1 MDPFSA
7 SAVFFCSTA
16 ANFCEM
22 RLDYENSGSFI
33 RRACSTDGTEFCI
46 YRTSSAAVSLHFCL
60 TLPSFMWFQFVVG
73 SGRRCGFICRFAL
86 EICIYI
92 CYVIYLECL
101 LMLANS
107 SSLCLHVLFIHSRRL
122 RNCELRKVWGVEK
135 AVILLFICE

>member
-7 SAVFFCSTA
+7 FF
-16 ANFCEM
+16 FQ
-22 RLDYENSGSFI
+22 
-33 RRACSTDGTEFCI
+33 RRPISVKCVLITRTRVVSSDARASTDGTEFRI

-92 CYVIYLECL
+92 CYVIYLESP

-107 SSLCLHVLFIHSRRL
+107 SSLCLQVLFIHSRRL
-122 RNCELRKVWGVEK
+122 RNCELRKVWG
-135 AVILLFICE
+135 